1 MATSTRTS
9 AATDPRRTAGDAVQ
23 AMTGAVGDAAAEA
36 GARLP
41 EAAAATR
48 DALAD
53 AGRTIRSGSDERL
66 SAGTLLSFSFAL
78 GLLIGG
84 ANRLLV
90 LLALVPAAAMGITL
104 LDRQAMSPR
113 RTAPTNGR

>member
-1 MATSTRTS
+1 MATTTHTPT
-9 AATDPRRTAGDAVQ
+9 TDQRRTAGDAVQ
-23 AMTGAVGDAAAEA
+23 AMTGAVKDAAVEA
-36 GARLP
+36 SSRLP
-41 EAAAATR
+41 EAASTTR
-48 DALAD
+48 HALAD

-78 GLLIGG
+78 GLLVGG

-90 LLALVPAAAMGITL
+90 LLALIPAAAMGVTL

-113 RTAPTNGR
+113 ARPAANGR